1 MSWHLLAS
9 LNIGGADFIIRTDF
23 RVVLD
28 ILMAFNDP
36 ELPDYAK
43 GQVMIEILFEDW
55 ESISPEH
62 LEEALKKA
70 NAFIDCGNK
79 PDKKK
84 KHRMVDW
91 EQDADLIIPA
101 VNKIAGVGD
110 IRSIPYM
117 HWWTFMGYFMEIG
130 ECLFSSVLNIRHKKA
145 HGKKM
150 EKWETDFYKNN
161 RHLVDFHVK
170 LSEEEEPN
178 APESAK
184 PYNGVIDFNIK

>member
-1 MSWHLLAS
+1 MSWQLPAS
-9 LNIGGADFIIRTDF
+9 LNIGGADFAIRTDF

-43 GQVMIEILFEDW
+43 GQVMIEILYEDW
-55 ESISPEH
+55 KNIP
-62 LEEALKKA
+62 LECMAEASRKA
-70 NAFIDCGNK
+70 SDFIDCGSR
-79 PDKKK
+79 PDKKNR
-84 KHRMVDW
+84 HRMVDW

-110 IRSIPYM
+110 IRSIQYM

-170 LSEEEEPN
+170 LSEEEERRREEERK
-178 APESAK
+178 ALEELI
-184 PYNGVIDFNIK
+184 G